1 MVYARTLTSRRA
13 RAEEECLMSRIPL
26 AIVIGL
32 AGFAAYVAGAVVLAD
47 RVVGAHWLVQLVY
60 FLVAGMLWT
69 LPARW
74 LMLWSVRQR

>member
-1 MVYARTLTSRRA
+1 MVYARTLTSTRA
-13 RAEEECLMSRIPL
+13 RAKEYRMSRIPL

-32 AGFAAYVAGAVVLAD
+32 AGFAAYVGVVVALAD